1 MAGQAQASRLRER
14 DWPRAYPA
22 CSVPASRAKLTML
35 NTVSKIRGQV
45 KNPGYPQS
53 EGLLGE
59 CMIRHG
65 KELGGESNFGE
76 AAGGHFPAAAEFSVG
91 TSEDRSVGRRATAT
105 GRPALQPQPM
115 PGKPVL
121 AAGACLT
128 PVLASSRLL
137 GLRIRP

>member
-1 MAGQAQASRLRER
+1 MARCVS
-14 DWPRAYPA
+14 
-22 CSVPASRAKLTML
+22 ASRAKLTML

-76 AAGGHFPAAAEFSVG
+76 GLGLGRVAWVG
-91 TSEDRSVGRRATAT
+91 SQCEAWRTKASALAGRRT
-105 GRPALQPQPM
+105 
-115 PGKPVL
+115 L
-121 AAGACLT
+121 ASRAPESLL
-128 PVLASSRLL
+128 VLAS
-137 GLRIRP
+137 GPVNPTVAPMA

>member
-1 MAGQAQASRLRER
+1 MPTLAHPFL
-14 DWPRAYPA
+14 
-22 CSVPASRAKLTML
+22 ASRAKLTML

-76 AAGGHFPAAAEFSVG
+76 AEVGGPGWS
-91 TSEDRSVGRRATAT
+91 RR
-105 GRPALQPQPM
+105 RW
-115 PGKPVL
+115 VE
-121 AAGACLT
+121 GA
-128 PVLASSRLL
+128 
-137 GLRIRP
+137 

>member
-1 MAGQAQASRLRER
+1 MAGQVQASRLRER

-76 AAGGHFPAAAEFSVG
+76 GC
-91 TSEDRSVGRRATAT
+91 
-105 GRPALQPQPM
+105 GRP
-115 PGKPVL
+115 GRL
-121 AAGACLT
+121 APDG
-128 PVLASSRLL
+128 
-137 GLRIRP
+137 GRPLPCRCRVFCGDERGSECWL

>member
-1 MAGQAQASRLRER
+1 MAPPGCPVA
-14 DWPRAYPA
+14 
-22 CSVPASRAKLTML
+22 ASRAKLTML

-76 AAGGHFPAAAEFSVG
+76 SHMLP
-91 TSEDRSVGRRATAT
+91 
-105 GRPALQPQPM
+105 LQGSPEHSPQ
-115 PGKPVL
+115 
-121 AAGACLT
+121 AQSSQEAGAI
-128 PVLASSRLL
+128 L
-137 GLRIRP
+137 GARDV